1 MPHSTTMPSSSDAHE
16 LLALRNRSRYA
27 RVIGFGGSLISVR
40 PYFVAVISK
49 KLISRRMLL
58 SAEIKRSIVRYIG
71 WNCEFCV

>member
-1 MPHSTTMPSSSDAHE
+1 MPSSSDAHE
-16 LLALRNRSRYA
+16 LLALRNRSKYA
-27 RVIGFGGSLISVR
+27 RVIGFGGSLIRVR